1 MIFENIEYF
10 DNDIL
15 CNLDSRIFQYSLMS
29 DIERKFLNGI
39 VRKEKPKK
47 ILELG
52 VCAGGSSA
60 IILNA
65 IKDNEDAFLY
75 SVDYIAQYH
84 DSEQQRDIGFCIPQY
99 APHLMDKWK
108 LYTGGT
114 AAEFL
119 EEIGG
124 DIDMCLI
131 DTVHI
136 NPGELLDYLMILPFM
151 KQHGIIVLHDIS
163 LHLTPHHENSITNCI
178 LFSAMQGDK
187 TYPKSENVGRGFPN
201 IGAVVLDSQAKEH
214 VVDIFMLLALYWSY
228 IPTQRDYESIM
239 SFFTRFYD
247 MNLVKTLQQS
257 FIWNTQSLQ
266 AKAYREE
273 YEKHKK
279 AIKKKY
285 WYIPTRAL
293 RNKLIDSMWNK
304 KATKA
309 LYDTTNSDTRMIAWY
324 KDIEEMQS
332 IDMPNNVRFF

>member
-65 IKDNEDAFLY
+65 IKYNEDAFLY

-84 DSEQQRDIGFCIPQY
+84 DGEQQRDIGFCIPQY

-201 IGAVVLDSQAKEH
+201 IGAAIIDKESQIQH
-214 VVDIFMLLALYWSY
+214 ITDILMLLGLEWTYM
-228 IPTQRDYESIM
+228 PTQKDCDSMLTLFSKHYDTHTFNLIQQIFVSQTKTSI
-239 SFFTRFYD
+239 
-247 MNLVKTLQQS
+247 
-257 FIWNTQSLQ
+257 I
-266 AKAYREE
+266 REE
-273 YEKHKK
+273 LKK
-279 AIKKKY
+279 AQHEIYIKKRQYKKK
-285 WYIPTRAL
+285 WWFLCIPTRVL
-293 RNKLIDSMWNK
+293 RQTILNAMLKQYGLDEESLVQKKKQRDSLF
-304 KATKA
+304 TS
-309 LYDTTNSDTRMIAWY
+309 YY
-324 KDIEEMQS
+324 KDNKVAE
-332 IDMPNNVRFF
+332 